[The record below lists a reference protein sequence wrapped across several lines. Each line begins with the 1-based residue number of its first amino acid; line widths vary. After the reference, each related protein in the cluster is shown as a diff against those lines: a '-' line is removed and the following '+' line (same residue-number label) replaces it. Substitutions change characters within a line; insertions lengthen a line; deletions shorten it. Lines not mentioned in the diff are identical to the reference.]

1 MTDNRA
7 IEELQDQMN
16 GEIAE
21 FGEEKIG
28 YTIEAYEMAIEAL
41 QKPTSETE
49 VLKNIQRECKRR
61 FVCTDCR
68 FQEYDEFGFT
78 NCKIHFPEFWIFDEQ
93 EAAAEDAQDTIPV
106 QSGAEHDMQ

>member
-1 MTDNRA
+1 MTKKEA
-7 IEELQDQMN
+7 IMIIADQSNGCPGDIVEATNFLMNLQ
-16 GEIAE
+16 ES
-21 FGEEKIG
+21 
-28 YTIEAYEMAIEAL
+28 TV
-41 QKPTSETE
+41 SETE

-78 NCKIHFPEFWIFDEQ
+78 NCKIHFPEFWILDEQ
-93 EAAAEDAQDTIPV
+93 EAAAEDDQDTIPV